1 MKKSLKRISISVI
14 VILLIIGGAFLL
26 KNRKEIYIKSVLSR
40 KDYSYL
46 PKEAKEYVKEVYNE
60 TGKVLLTEKNKEED
74 VSYLNPDYVEY
85 LKKGKAS
92 KYGHIPEPFAIDH
105 SYKKDEITKKHKN
118 TNSNANELLSR
129 TKYNLRDDGYIT
141 NIYDQGEEGICW
153 SFASTTSLESHMALK
168 TNKQQML
175 TFSEKQIDYATT
187 VEDKAIDIGKNPF
200 ITNSAGILGDDL
212 NDGGNML
219 RFANATSIG
228 ISPLLCQGNCSSGV
242 NYNSNHTITDNR
254 YWKYDYSIQSKLS
267 PYEITNID
275 NPEYSVNEALFFNS
289 LTSDSQSEVDAL
301 VNVIKNQIVNNGS
314 LYVGVGAYTNL
325 SIEYTPPSGET
336 ALNTNGKN
344 TIFYIPSGWN
354 PNPATNHAVSIIGWD
369 DNYTHNIC
377 LDKQSFEIK
386 DARKMAN
393 GSYSCLKG
401 TLYTINGA
409 WILQNSWGPSS
420 ESAFIYL
427 PYTSMKSTY
436 SSISDVGE
444 VDYDNSY
451 RATSSSNTFSKG
463 NTQEKLNKIKFF
475 VSAYNQTVKI
485 YYKQSTNEIIVKDG
499 NKTATGT
506 LLKTINATY
515 PGIYT
520 ADLQSNNIIYD
531 SNESSIKLTFDA
543 DYVSYDYYASLHT
556 NNYNN
561 DKYINLDE
569 ITTMEEDFLERCE
582 TNDNKCISE
591 PHTISTND
599 NNALMISGTTRGL
612 TSSDDITF
620 KVKNSNN
627 IDVTNNFHFYR
638 NFSVSNYINAFMGYN
653 SNNVSLGTYT
663 IEAYYKSTKYGE
675 IEWNLNSH
683 KNSFQGL
690 GTIYNPYKIYNA
702 QELNKIRNHSDKS
715 FTLESDIDLTNATQ
729 TVNGA
734 FYNNGKGWDS
744 IEFSGNFNGNDHVIS
759 GLYINTPTSDEP
771 FGAGGLFGT
780 VTGDN
785 NQISNLI
792 IKDASIKNYYAA
804 GALIGKSESNK
815 IDIHDIAVIN
825 SSIVAEG
832 EVGGVVGTLYTK
844 GNSDYN
850 VYNLFSNAYVGSSTA
865 NYSGGLIGTTGSLGN
880 NYNITISDSVSLG
893 KVNGDVATG
902 GVVSSIAAS
911 YYRTQGSNNVTL
923 KKLISVGNNSNKSS
937 TSVGDT
943 FGRLYSSLSQ
953 GAESFEP
960 GPYTTLN
967 MNNVN
972 YLNNL
977 YGTKNDLTSHSNL
990 SNNNKVTFENIL
1002 TNNAINNFDHSSD
1015 WTYPTINGITRI
1027 PMLKTMV
1034 NHFDFTET
1042 IDDFSITLDSSHNIK
1057 DYISPDAEQAKN
1069 IEYTY
1074 DSSYLTI
1081 SSSGVMTPKK
1091 TGTTTIHINSLYD
1104 GYEDDVEVTIREG
1117 INITF
1122 NSNNSKNESKI
1133 QEVYAN
1139 ESVTLDANTFEYN
1152 GHLFNCWNTKADG
1165 TGTTY
1170 TDQQVIQAGFASDK
1184 TLYAQWT
1191 PIDYT
1196 ITVNPNGGTG
1206 DPYEW
1211 ELQYPTNGI
1220 VLGTFGYTKTNY
1232 TLDSWNTKAD
1242 GTGIS
1247 YPSDMNERVDF
1258 DTIPFDENY
1267 RVTLY
1272 AQWKK
1277 VEYKVIFYANNH
1289 TNTPNKYQTFLFDDV
1304 KALDKNTFTYEGHT
1318 FINWNT
1324 KDDGTGTTYTDEQ
1337 VTSITKTTQLFAQW
1351 EINKEYVTFD
1361 ANGGTGTMSDQE
1373 FEYNVLEKIN
1383 KNTFTK
1389 TDYVFI
1395 GWNTETDGSGVS
1407 YTDEQSIQIT
1417 NDITLYA
1424 QWRKE
1429 KFYITFNAN
1438 SGTGTMSTQ
1447 QYSYNVSQKI
1457 NTNTF
1462 TKTGYIFTG
1471 WNTEPNGSGT
1481 SYTDKQNINLND
1493 DITLYAQWAEY
1504 DVSISSTP
1512 ASVDYGIA
1520 YLNFQNDI
1528 KRTVKIKNNGN
1539 VKVKLSINNPTGSG
1553 PFGSLSFDNDH
1564 ELNPGE
1570 EYEATLI
1577 AKSGG
1582 TYSDTQGTYNGNY
1595 EITSTSVD
1603 NLRTTQL
1610 IIPAS
1615 ITIKKPEQNIAY
1627 TTHVESIGWQ
1637 KYTKNGGMAGT
1648 SGRAL
1653 RLEGI
1658 KIKLENPEYGGDV
1671 EYRTHIESIGWE
1683 KNFKKNDEMSGTSGR
1698 ALRLEAIEIK
1708 LTGEMANHYDIYYRV
1723 HAENFGWLG
1732 WARNGERAGTAGYA
1746 YRLEGIEIKLV
1757 EKGTVFAAY
1766 GNKYTFADR
1775 SKGKTTPIGDDKLV
1789 AYTTHVENIGWQ
1801 DYVTDGKMAGT
1812 SGKALRLEGIKIK
1825 LVNKQYDG
1833 DIEYR
1838 THIENIGWENDF
1850 KKNDEMSGTS
1860 GRALRLEAI
1869 EIKLTKEM
1877 ENHYDIYYRVHAE
1890 NFGWLGWA
1898 RNGERA
1904 GTAGYAY
1911 RLEGIEIKLV
1921 EKGQVFSEYGKIVP
1935 FKGK

>member
-187 VEDKAIDIGKNPF
+187 VEDKAVDIGKNPF

-1324 KDDGTGTTYTDEQ
+1324 KDDGTGT
-1337 VTSITKTTQLFAQW
+1337 
-1351 EINKEYVTFD
+1351 
-1361 ANGGTGTMSDQE
+1361 
-1373 FEYNVLEKIN
+1373 
-1383 KNTFTK
+1383 
-1389 TDYVFI
+1389 
-1395 GWNTETDGSGVS
+1395 S

-1481 SYTDKQNINLND
+1481 SYTDKQNIKLND

-1520 YLNFQNDI
+1520 YLNFQDNI
-1528 KRTVKIKNNGN
+1528 KRKVKIKNNGN

-1869 EIKLTKEM
+1869 EIKLTGEM
-1877 ENHYDIYYRVHAE
+1877 ANHYDIYYRVHAE